1 MSVESKIRELL
12 GKVTAQE
19 INEESATELSAGG
32 SGKVGMAAASH
43 AKKDTTMKAAVAG
56 DASNPKQGNSKDAPV
71 EARDE
76 DEENQGAKAANPI
89 GMKNDLKMKS
99 APGAA
104 PNFTTTAMQ
113 PANAVNQSS
122 SKGNVQKEESETEE
136 EVVSEEEQINL
147 DIGSIFGADISEEFK
162 AKATSI
168 FEAAVI
174 ARVNDEMEKIA
185 DKLQEENQAEL
196 ETFKESLVDKIDSY
210 LNYVVENWMS
220 ENQLAV
226 EQGLRT
232 EIAEDFIRGMKSL
245 FKEHYVEVPE
255 EKYDVMAELQS
266 KSDDLQSKLDESM
279 TQAIELAKEVEKLKA
294 DKVVQEESKGL
305 ADTEVEKFKRL
316 VEGIDYESEDLY
328 REKLTVVRE
337 NYFPVNRQTLTEEL
351 APASNALVESVEDSK
366 PIVEENSSLVS
377 EYARAL
383 SRSIK
388 RA

>member
-1 MSVESKIRELL
+1 MSVESKIRELI
-12 GKVTAQE
+12 GKVTSQE

-71 EARDE
+71 VVRDE
-76 DEENQGAKAANPI
+76 DEENQGAKAAASVS
-89 GMKNDLKMKS
+89 KNDIKMKS
-99 APGAA
+99 APGAT

-113 PANAVNQSS
+113 PANAVNQAS

-136 EVVSEEEQINL
+136 EVVSEEEKLNT
-147 DIGSIFGADISEEFK
+147 DIGSIFGSDISEEFK

-174 ARVNDEMEKIA
+174 ARVNDEMEKISA
-185 DKLQEENQAEL
+185 KLQEENQAEL

-210 LNYVVENWMS
+210 LNYVVENWMT

-294 DKVVQEESKGL
+294 DRVVQEESKGL

-316 VEGIDYESEDLY
+316 VEGIDFESEELY

-337 NYFPVNRQTLTEEL
+337 NYFPTNRQTLTEKL
-351 APASNALVESVEDSK
+351 APASNTLVESVEDSK
-366 PIVEENSSLVS
+366 PIVEDNSLIS

>member
-1 MSVESKIRELL
+1 MSVESKIRELI
-12 GKVTAQE
+12 GKVTSQE

-56 DASNPKQGNSKDAPV
+56 DASNPKQGGSKDAPV
-71 EARDE
+71 LARDE
-76 DEENQGAKAANPI
+76 DEENQGAKAASPI

-99 APGAA
+99 APGAT

-113 PANAVNQSS
+113 PANAVNQAS

-136 EVVSEEEQINL
+136 EVVSEDQKL
-147 DIGSIFGADISEEFK
+147 DMDIGSIFGADISEEFK

-174 ARVNDEMEKIA
+174 ARVNDEMERISA
-185 DKLQEENQAEL
+185 KLQEENQAEL
-196 ETFKESLVDKIDSY
+196 ETFKEGLVDKIDSY
-210 LNYVVENWMS
+210 LNYVVENWMT

-294 DKVVQEESKGL
+294 DRVVQEESKGL

-316 VEGIDYESEDLY
+316 VEGIDFESEELY

-337 NYFPVNRQTLTEEL
+337 NYFPTNRQTLTEEL
-351 APASNALVESVEDSK
+351 APASNTLIESVEDSK
-366 PIVEENSSLVS
+366 PIVEDNSLIS

>member
-1 MSVESKIRELL
+1 MSVESKIRELI
-12 GKVTAQE
+12 GKVTSQE

-56 DASNPKQGNSKDAPV
+56 DASNPKQGDSKDAPV
-71 EARDE
+71 VVRDE
-76 DEENQGAKAANPI
+76 DDENQGAKAAASVS
-89 GMKNDLKMKS
+89 KNDIKMKS

-136 EVVSEEEQINL
+136 EVVSEDQKLEM

-174 ARVNDEMEKIA
+174 ARVNDEMEKISA
-185 DKLQEENQAEL
+185 KLQEENQAEL
-196 ETFKESLVDKIDSY
+196 ETFKEGLVDKIDSY

-255 EKYDVMAELQS
+255 EKYDVMAELQG
-266 KSDDLQSKLDESM
+266 KADDLQSKLDESM
-279 TQAIELAKEVEKLKA
+279 TQAIELAKEVEQLKA
-294 DKVVQEESKGL
+294 DRIVQEESKGL

-316 VEGIDYESEDLY
+316 VEGINFESEDLY
-328 REKLTVVRE
+328 REKLNVVRE
-337 NYFPVNRQTLTEEL
+337 NYFPTNRQTLTEEL
-351 APASNALVESVEDSK
+351 APASNTLVESVEDSK
-366 PIVEENSSLVS
+366 PIVEDNTLIS

-388 RA
+388 RS

>member
-1 MSVESKIRELL
+1 MSVESKIRDLIE
-12 GKVTAQE
+12 KVTSQE

-71 EARDE
+71 EVRDE
-76 DEENQGAKAANPI
+76 DEENQGAKAAASVS
-89 GMKNDLKMKS
+89 KNDIRMKS

-136 EVVSEEEQINL
+136 EVVSEEQKLEM

-174 ARVNDEMEKIA
+174 ARVNDEMERISA
-185 DKLQEENQAEL
+185 KLQEENQAEL

-232 EIAEDFIRGMKSL
+232 EIAEDFIHGMKTL

-255 EKYDVMAELQS
+255 EKYDVMAELQG
-266 KSDDLQSKLDESM
+266 KADDLQSKLDESM
-279 TQAIELAKEVEKLKA
+279 TQAIELAKEVEQLKA
-294 DKVVQEESKGL
+294 DRIVQEESKGL

-316 VEGIDYESEDLY
+316 VEGINFDDEDLY
-328 REKLTVVRE
+328 REKLNVVRE
-337 NYFPVNRQTLTEEL
+337 NYFPTNRQTITEKL
-351 APASNALVESVEDSK
+351 VPASNTLIESVEDSR
-366 PIVEENSSLVS
+366 PIVEDNTLIS

-388 RA
+388 RT

>member
-1 MSVESKIRELL
+1 MSVESKIRELI
-12 GKVTAQE
+12 GKVTSQE

-71 EARDE
+71 VVRDE
-76 DEENQGAKAANPI
+76 DEENQGAKAAASVS
-89 GMKNDLKMKS
+89 KNDIKMKS
-99 APGAA
+99 APGAT

-113 PANAVNQSS
+113 PANAVNQAS

-136 EVVSEEEQINL
+136 EVVSEDQKL
-147 DIGSIFGADISEEFK
+147 DMDIGSIFGADISEEFK

-174 ARVNDEMEKIA
+174 ARVNDEMERISA
-185 DKLQEENQAEL
+185 KLQEENQAEL
-196 ETFKESLVDKIDSY
+196 ETFKEGLVDKIDSY
-210 LNYVVENWMS
+210 LNYVVENWMT

-294 DKVVQEESKGL
+294 DRVVQEESKGL

-316 VEGIDYESEDLY
+316 VEGIDFESEELY

-337 NYFPVNRQTLTEEL
+337 NYFPTNRQTLTEKL
-351 APASNALVESVEDSK
+351 APSSNTLVESVEDSK
-366 PIVEENSSLVS
+366 PIVEDNSLIS

>member
-1 MSVESKIRELL
+1 MSVESKIRELI
-12 GKVTAQE
+12 GKVTSQE

-56 DASNPKQGNSKDAPV
+56 DASNPKQGDSKDAPV
-71 EARDE
+71 VVRDE
-76 DEENQGAKAANPI
+76 DDENQGAKAAASVS
-89 GMKNDLKMKS
+89 KNDIKMKS

-136 EVVSEEEQINL
+136 EVVSEDQKLEM

-174 ARVNDEMEKIA
+174 ARVNDEMEKISA
-185 DKLQEENQAEL
+185 KLQEENQAEL
-196 ETFKESLVDKIDSY
+196 ETFKEGLVDKIDSY

-255 EKYDVMAELQS
+255 EKYDVMAELQG
-266 KSDDLQSKLDESM
+266 KADDLQSKLDESM
-279 TQAIELAKEVEKLKA
+279 TQAIELAKEVEQLKA
-294 DKVVQEESKGL
+294 DRIVQEESKGL

-316 VEGIDYESEDLY
+316 VEGINFESEDLY
-328 REKLTVVRE
+328 REKLNVVRE
-337 NYFPVNRQTLTEEL
+337 NYFPTNRQTLTEEL
-351 APASNALVESVEDSK
+351 APASNTLVESVEDSK
-366 PIVEENSSLVS
+366 PIVEDNTLIS

>member
-1 MSVESKIRELL
+1 MSVESKIRELI
-12 GKVTAQE
+12 GKVTPQE

-32 SGKVGMAAASH
+32 AGKVGMAAASH

-76 DEENQGAKAANPI
+76 SEDNQGAKAAKPI
-89 GMKNDLKMKS
+89 GMKNDVQMKS

-122 SKGNVQKEESETEE
+122 SKGNVQREESETEE

-185 DKLQEENQAEL
+185 AKLQEENQAEL
-196 ETFKESLVDKIDSY
+196 ETFKEGLVDKIDSY
-210 LNYVVENWMS
+210 LNYVVENWMT

-294 DKVVQEESKGL
+294 DRVVQEESKGL

-316 VEGIDYESEDLY
+316 VEGIDFESEELY

-337 NYFPVNRQTLTEEL
+337 NYFPANRQTLTEEL
-351 APASNALVESVEDSK
+351 SPASNTVVESVEDSK
-366 PIVEENSSLVS
+366 PIMEENSSLVS

>member
-1 MSVESKIRELL
+1 MSVESKIRELI
-12 GKVTAQE
+12 GKVTSQE

-56 DASNPKQGNSKDAPV
+56 DASNPKQGSSK
-71 EARDE
+71 EATVVSRDE
-76 DEENQGAKAANPI
+76 DEENQGAKAAASVS
-89 GMKNDLKMKS
+89 KNDIKAKS

-113 PANAVNQSS
+113 PANAVNQAS

-136 EVVSEEEQINL
+136 EVVSEDQKL
-147 DIGSIFGADISEEFK
+147 DMDIGSIFGADISEEFK

-174 ARVNDEMEKIA
+174 ARVNDEMEKISA
-185 DKLQEENQAEL
+185 KLQEENQAEL
-196 ETFKESLVDKIDSY
+196 ETFKEGLVDKIDSY
-210 LNYVVENWMS
+210 LNYVVENWMT

-294 DKVVQEESKGL
+294 DRVVQEESKGL

-316 VEGIDYESEDLY
+316 VEGIDFESEELY

-337 NYFPVNRQTLTEEL
+337 NYFPTNRQTLTEEL
-351 APASNALVESVEDSK
+351 APASNTLIESVEDSK
-366 PIVEENSSLVS
+366 PIVEDNSLIS

>member
-1 MSVESKIRELL
+1 MSVESKIRELI
-12 GKVTAQE
+12 GKVTSQE

-71 EARDE
+71 VVRDE
-76 DEENQGAKAANPI
+76 DEENQGAKAAASVS
-89 GMKNDLKMKS
+89 KNDIKMKS
-99 APGAA
+99 APGAT

-113 PANAVNQSS
+113 PANAVNQAS

-136 EVVSEEEQINL
+136 EVVSEEEKLNT

-174 ARVNDEMEKIA
+174 ARVNDEMEKISA
-185 DKLQEENQAEL
+185 KLQEENQAEL
-196 ETFKESLVDKIDSY
+196 ETFKEGLVDKIDSY
-210 LNYVVENWMS
+210 LNYVVENWMT

-266 KSDDLQSKLDESM
+266 KSDDLQCKLDESM
-279 TQAIELAKEVEKLKA
+279 TQAIKLAKEVEKLKA
-294 DKVVQEESKGL
+294 DRVVQEESKGL

-316 VEGIDYESEDLY
+316 VEGIDFESEELY

-337 NYFPVNRQTLTEEL
+337 NYFPTNRQTLTEEL
-351 APASNALVESVEDSK
+351 APASNTLIESVEDSK
-366 PIVEENSSLVS
+366 PIVEDSSLIS

>member
-1 MSVESKIRELL
+1 MSVESKIRELI
-12 GKVTAQE
+12 GKVTSQE

-71 EARDE
+71 VVRDE
-76 DEENQGAKAANPI
+76 DEENQGAKAAASVS
-89 GMKNDLKMKS
+89 KNDIKMKS
-99 APGAA
+99 APGAT

-113 PANAVNQSS
+113 PANAVNQAS

-136 EVVSEEEQINL
+136 EVVSEEEKLNT

-174 ARVNDEMEKIA
+174 ARVNDEMEKISA
-185 DKLQEENQAEL
+185 KLQEENQAEL
-196 ETFKESLVDKIDSY
+196 ETFKEGLVDKIDSY
-210 LNYVVENWMS
+210 LNYVVENWMT

-294 DKVVQEESKGL
+294 DRVVQEESKGL

-316 VEGIDYESEDLY
+316 VEGIDFESEELY

-337 NYFPVNRQTLTEEL
+337 NYFPTNRQTLTEKL
-351 APASNALVESVEDSK
+351 APASNTLVESVEDSK
-366 PIVEENSSLVS
+366 PIVEDNSLIS

>member
-1 MSVESKIRELL
+1 MSVESKIRELIE
-12 GKVTAQE
+12 KVTSQE

-71 EARDE
+71 VVRDE
-76 DEENQGAKAANPI
+76 DEENQGAKAAASVS
-89 GMKNDLKMKS
+89 KNDIKMKS
-99 APGAA
+99 APGAT

-113 PANAVNQSS
+113 PANAVNQAS

-136 EVVSEEEQINL
+136 EVVSEEEKLNT
-147 DIGSIFGADISEEFK
+147 DIGSIFGSDISEEFK

-174 ARVNDEMEKIA
+174 ARVNDEMERISA
-185 DKLQEENQAEL
+185 KLQEENQAEL
-196 ETFKESLVDKIDSY
+196 ETFKEGLVDKIDSY
-210 LNYVVENWMS
+210 LNYVVENWMT

-294 DKVVQEESKGL
+294 DRVVQEESKGL

-316 VEGIDYESEDLY
+316 VEGIDFESEELY

-337 NYFPVNRQTLTEEL
+337 NYFPTNRQTLTEEL
-351 APASNALVESVEDSK
+351 APASNTLIESVEDSK
-366 PIVEENSSLVS
+366 PIVEDNSLIS

>member
-1 MSVESKIRELL
+1 MSVESKIRELIE
-12 GKVTAQE
+12 KVTSQE

-56 DASNPKQGNSKDAPV
+56 DASNPKQGSSK
-71 EARDE
+71 EATVVSRDE
-76 DEENQGAKAANPI
+76 DEENQGAKAAASVS
-89 GMKNDLKMKS
+89 KNDIKAKS

-113 PANAVNQSS
+113 PANAVNQAS

-136 EVVSEEEQINL
+136 EVVSEDQKL
-147 DIGSIFGADISEEFK
+147 DMDIGSIFGADISEEFK

-174 ARVNDEMEKIA
+174 ARVNDEMEKISA
-185 DKLQEENQAEL
+185 KLQEENQAEL
-196 ETFKESLVDKIDSY
+196 ETFKEGLVDKIDSY
-210 LNYVVENWMS
+210 LNYVVENWMT

-294 DKVVQEESKGL
+294 DRIVQEESKGL

-316 VEGIDYESEDLY
+316 VEGIDFESEDLY

-337 NYFPVNRQTLTEEL
+337 NYFPTNRQTLTEEL
-351 APASNALVESVEDSK
+351 APASNTLVESVEDSK
-366 PIVEENSSLVS
+366 PIVEDNSLIS

>member
-1 MSVESKIRELL
+1 MSVESKIRELI
-12 GKVTAQE
+12 GKVTSQE

-56 DASNPKQGNSKDAPV
+56 DASNPKQGSSK
-71 EARDE
+71 EATVVSRDE
-76 DEENQGAKAANPI
+76 DEENQGAKAAASVS
-89 GMKNDLKMKS
+89 KNDIKAKS

-113 PANAVNQSS
+113 PANAVNQAS

-136 EVVSEEEQINL
+136 EVVSEDQKL
-147 DIGSIFGADISEEFK
+147 DMDIGSIFGADISEEFK

-174 ARVNDEMEKIA
+174 ARVNDEMEKISA
-185 DKLQEENQAEL
+185 KLQEENQAEL
-196 ETFKESLVDKIDSY
+196 ETFKEGLVDKIDSY
-210 LNYVVENWMS
+210 LNYVVENWMT

-294 DKVVQEESKGL
+294 DRIVQEESKGL

-316 VEGIDYESEDLY
+316 VEGIDFESEDLY

-337 NYFPVNRQTLTEEL
+337 NYFPTNRQTLTEEL
-351 APASNALVESVEDSK
+351 APASNTLVESVEDSK
-366 PIVEENSSLVS
+366 PIVEDNSLIS

>member
-1 MSVESKIRELL
+1 MSVESKIRELIE
-12 GKVTAQE
+12 KVTSQE

-71 EARDE
+71 VVRDE
-76 DEENQGAKAANPI
+76 DEENQGAKAAASVS
-89 GMKNDLKMKS
+89 KNDIKMKS
-99 APGAA
+99 APGAT

-113 PANAVNQSS
+113 PANAVNQAS

-136 EVVSEEEQINL
+136 EVVSEDQKL
-147 DIGSIFGADISEEFK
+147 DMDIGSIFGSDISEEFK

-174 ARVNDEMEKIA
+174 ARVNDEMEKISA
-185 DKLQEENQAEL
+185 KLQEENQAEL
-196 ETFKESLVDKIDSY
+196 ETFKEGLVDKIDSY
-210 LNYVVENWMS
+210 LNYVVENWMT

-294 DKVVQEESKGL
+294 DRVVQEESKGL

-316 VEGIDYESEDLY
+316 VEGIDFESEELY

-337 NYFPVNRQTLTEEL
+337 NYFPTNRQTLTEEL
-351 APASNALVESVEDSK
+351 APASNTLVESVEDSK
-366 PIVEENSSLVS
+366 PIVEDNSLIS

>member
-1 MSVESKIRELL
+1 MSVESKIRELI
-12 GKVTAQE
+12 GKVTSQE

-56 DASNPKQGNSKDAPV
+56 DASNPKQGGSKDAPV
-71 EARDE
+71 VVRDE
-76 DEENQGAKAANPI
+76 DEENQGAKAAASVS
-89 GMKNDLKMKS
+89 KNDIKMKA
-99 APGAA
+99 APGAT

-113 PANAVNQSS
+113 PANAVNQAS

-136 EVVSEEEQINL
+136 EVVSEEEKLNT
-147 DIGSIFGADISEEFK
+147 DIGSIFGSDISEEFK

-174 ARVNDEMEKIA
+174 ARVNDEMERISA
-185 DKLQEENQAEL
+185 KLQEENQAEL
-196 ETFKESLVDKIDSY
+196 ETFKEGLVDKIDSY
-210 LNYVVENWMS
+210 LNYVVENWMT

-294 DKVVQEESKGL
+294 DRVVQEESKGL

-316 VEGIDYESEDLY
+316 VEGIDFESEELY

-337 NYFPVNRQTLTEEL
+337 NYFPTNRQTLTEEL
-351 APASNALVESVEDSK
+351 APASNTLVESVEDSK
-366 PIVEENSSLVS
+366 PIVEDNSLIS

>member
-1 MSVESKIRELL
+1 MSVESKIRELI
-12 GKVTAQE
+12 GKVTSQE

-56 DASNPKQGNSKDAPV
+56 DASNPKQGSSK
-71 EARDE
+71 EATVVSRDE
-76 DEENQGAKAANPI
+76 DEENQGAKAAASVS
-89 GMKNDLKMKS
+89 KNDIKAKS

-113 PANAVNQSS
+113 PANAVNQAS

-136 EVVSEEEQINL
+136 EVVSEDQKL
-147 DIGSIFGADISEEFK
+147 DMDIGSIFGADISEEFK

-174 ARVNDEMEKIA
+174 ARVNDEMEKISA
-185 DKLQEENQAEL
+185 KLQEENQAEL
-196 ETFKESLVDKIDSY
+196 ETFKEGLVDKIDSY
-210 LNYVVENWMS
+210 LNYVVENWMT

-294 DKVVQEESKGL
+294 DRVVQEESKGL

-316 VEGIDYESEDLY
+316 VEGIDFESEELY

-337 NYFPVNRQTLTEEL
+337 NYFPTNRQTLTEEL
-351 APASNALVESVEDSK
+351 APASNTLIESVEDSK
-366 PIVEENSSLVS
+366 PIVEDSSLIS

>member
-1 MSVESKIRELL
+1 MSVESKIRELI
-12 GKVTAQE
+12 GKVTSQE

-56 DASNPKQGNSKDAPV
+56 DASNPKQGGSKDAPV
-71 EARDE
+71 VVRDE
-76 DEENQGAKAANPI
+76 DEENQGAKAAASVS
-89 GMKNDLKMKS
+89 KNDIKMKS
-99 APGAA
+99 APGAT

-113 PANAVNQSS
+113 PANAVNQAS

-136 EVVSEEEQINL
+136 EVVSEEEKLNT

-174 ARVNDEMEKIA
+174 ARVNDEMERISA
-185 DKLQEENQAEL
+185 KLQEENQAEL
-196 ETFKESLVDKIDSY
+196 ETFKEGLVDKIDSY
-210 LNYVVENWMS
+210 LNYVVENWMT

-294 DKVVQEESKGL
+294 DRVVQEESKGL

-316 VEGIDYESEDLY
+316 VEGIDFESEDLY

-337 NYFPVNRQTLTEEL
+337 NYFPTNRQTLTEKL
-351 APASNALVESVEDSK
+351 APASNTLVESVEDSK
-366 PIVEENSSLVS
+366 PIVEDNSLIS